1 MNPLYFTIFCDLKSL
16 KLKVY
21 LQKSLALDVT
31 SPIKVKFSWIEQ
43 IHCYRIMLL
52 SPHKYKIIHP
62 KKSTNILATLLHP
75 VCLEWQGQEVGDD
88 NMAAVISS
96 NAVPRTRSGMNL
108 RLFPRGKWPVSE
120 GVLCCPIRGLLKPG
134 GATCLGHAALFLL
147 TDNRGGRRRERAAH
161 HLHLDVAVDCVRKR
175 KPEKETETKRKKEK
189 VQELEEVFIV
199 LTTIRRQNEKVKR
212 CKEPVSVCLSRC
224 HVIHACSH

>member
-1 MNPLYFTIFCDLKSL
+1 M
-16 KLKVY
+16 
-21 LQKSLALDVT
+21 
-31 SPIKVKFSWIEQ
+31 
-43 IHCYRIMLL
+43 
-52 SPHKYKIIHP
+52 
-62 KKSTNILATLLHP
+62 
-75 VCLEWQGQEVGDD
+75 
-88 NMAAVISS
+88 
-96 NAVPRTRSGMNL
+96 
-108 RLFPRGKWPVSE
+108 SE

-212 CKEPVSVCLSRC
+212 CKEPVSVCLSVCQGVMLFMPVVTNGLSRPTDAIPC
-224 HVIHACSH
+224 IPDL